1 MREKTLCNNDSG
13 TFVWNE
19 TFLTTLFG
27 RMAAKGFVFQ
37 LPAKVAHFLVSQML
51 VGFLM
56 ATTRVNVF
64 EE

>member
-1 MREKTLCNNDSG
+1 
-13 TFVWNE
+13 
-19 TFLTTLFG
+19 
-27 RMAAKGFVFQ
+27 MAAKGFVFQ